1 MNNVLRLFF
10 TFSRRDLRP
19 NHVFMVFELWLIA
32 VVRCRYWIG
41 KMAFMKTLW
50 KRNFTN
56 AIWFIAK
63 DFFNLDPFLCKSRQ
77 INILKIIDMHTMRT
91 DWILKCIY
99 AIFFPRSTVNGP
111 KIHYL
116 QLLCIF
122 DEIFLKKKDSKCSSN
137 YISKWLNLLN
147 KCHLVSAFV
156 CYLIDHSVKWKY
168 MIGKALI

>member
-1 MNNVLRLFF
+1 
-10 TFSRRDLRP
+10 
-19 NHVFMVFELWLIA
+19 MVFELWLIA

-77 INILKIIDMHTMRT
+77 INILKIIDMHTMRI
-91 DWILKCIY
+91 DWILKCMY

-122 DEIFLKKKDSKCSSN
+122 DEIFLKKREIQSALQTIFLNDWICWINVTWWVHFYVIWSS
-137 YISKWLNLLN
+137 ILLN
-147 KCHLVSAFV
+147 ENTWSE
-156 CYLIDHSVKWKY
+156 
-168 MIGKALI
+168 